1 MNRVVGGKISKSKKS
16 KKLYG
21 GGITEEQYNTFI
33 QGISEEFEYQG
44 SYEYDIGDTPI
55 NFLFDGEFVETV
67 ARLLLVEDKT
77 PAEIF
82 QELRNTEDAVY
93 TNYQLI
99 MDYYG
104 SDPRPEG
111 GPPETRDDV
120 PVSPLHIY
128 IVIYIIIRYISMTGS
143 INLSEAEQERF
154 IEYRNEGR
162 RIISEIEDEYNEL
175 NPEGDD
181 EEQAMEESLQNQQ
194 LMNRMREILAQ
205 PDDPSSRPPSRPA
218 SRRSSMARDP
228 ENRRVRRPSDLMWFE
243 ESPAPSRAPSRPASR
258 RPSRVIP
265 DTDPEGV
272 SESIYG
278 FDDPRPVGYGKN
290 KNKKSIIN
298 KKTMSERIV
307 GAGKMSAMEKKLMGM
322 GMSGGQ
328 IKKLMKMGMLE
339 KGKGMSGGMKHG
351 AGVLSIQHGGRKMKK
366 IMEED
371 EEEMSEEEME
381 EEKPMKGGR
390 VAIDPFFGV
399 ISSEGGARNY
409 AHPESFSD
417 RRYQSKLS
425 FGSGYSDKHDKS
437 AIEEDKALEM
447 KEAVRRAG
455 TEGRRELDRKMSA
468 PAMSFGMGRGEMEG
482 GFFGSLISAAI
493 PLIGS
498 LFGRGMM
505 TKEAHDEL
513 MKTMKMKE
521 KKGGMKHGGSKKL
534 LGRTRMEME
543 DEKLGE
549 GMSGGRK
556 PNAFI
561 AFSNKHRSKVRAQM
575 KDAPMKEVMKKLG
588 EMYRAQ
594 K

>member
-1 MNRVVGGKISKSKKS
+1 MNRVVGGKINKS

-21 GGITEEQYNTFI
+21 GGINEFI
-33 QGISEEFEYQG
+33 SAIQNQ
-44 SYEYDIGDTPI
+44 
-55 NFLFDGEFVETV
+55 
-67 ARLLLVEDKT
+67 VEDGYYDLSYDTENDNGDMLIFKFKKEDFEKIVRMFSEGKT
-77 PAEIF
+77 LREIDEELTGKTVRTNLLSLINDNES
-82 QELRNTEDAVY
+82 ELR
-93 TNYQLI
+93 
-99 MDYYG
+99 
-104 SDPRPEG
+104 
-111 GPPETRDDV
+111 DV
-120 PVSPLHIY
+120 PYLIGFIKFA
-128 IVIYIIIRYISMTGS
+128 IVLADTFNAMGILEPNERYEAPNLREVVRQGNDLISDY
-143 INLSEAEQERF
+143 LEQ
-154 IEYRNEGR
+154 
-162 RIISEIEDEYNEL
+162 L
-175 NPEGDD
+175 NPD
-181 EEQAMEESLQNQQ
+181 EEEEEEEEAPEEDPE
-194 LMNRMREILAQ
+194 NRM
-205 PDDPSSRPPSRPA
+205 SRPA
-218 SRRSSMARDP
+218 SRRSSMAQDP

-243 ESPAPSRAPSRPASR
+243 ESPASSRAPSRPASR

-278 FDDPRPVGYGKN
+278 PDDPRPVGYGKN
-290 KNKKSIIN
+290 KNKKYIIN
-298 KKTMSERIV
+298 KKTMSERII

-328 IKKLMKMGMLE
+328 IKKLMKLGMLE
-339 KGKGMSGGMKHG
+339 KGKGMSGAGM
-351 AGVLSIQHGGRKMKK
+351 LNIQHGGRKMKK
-366 IMEED
+366 IKEEE
-371 EEEMSEEEME
+371 EEEMSEEEKMMP
-381 EEKPMKGGR
+381 KMKGGR

-399 ISSEGGARNY
+399 ISSEGGAMNF
-409 AHPESFSD
+409 AHPESFTD
-417 RRYQSKLS
+417 RRPMSKLS

-468 PAMSFGMGRGEMEG
+468 PVMSYGGAKAEMEG
-482 GFFGSLISAAI
+482 GFFGSLLSAAI

-521 KKGGMKHGGSKKL
+521 KKGGMKHGAGMLNIQHGGAKKL
-534 LGRTRMEME
+534 LGQTRKDKEDEKLGMEME
-543 DEKLGE
+543 GVKKKLGE

-561 AFSNKHRSKVRAQM
+561 AFSNKHRAKVRAQM